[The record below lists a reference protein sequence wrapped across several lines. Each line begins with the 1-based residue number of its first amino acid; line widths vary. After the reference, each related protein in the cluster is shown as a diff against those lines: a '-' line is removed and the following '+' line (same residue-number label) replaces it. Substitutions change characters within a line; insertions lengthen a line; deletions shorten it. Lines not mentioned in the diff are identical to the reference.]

1 MTAPAMP
8 VDVLQVTGGQDHGA
22 RFGLRGSSA
31 TIGRGPVMDVVLT
44 DPRVSRRHARL
55 RIDGARLVVEDLA
68 STDGVAVNG
77 ARIEEPTTLSAGD
90 RLTMGGTELTVL
102 WTPTGSLAPAAP
114 EPGPGPP
121 AAPDPVRA
129 SAARAP
135 EPAPPERHPPA
146 WPPAGPEVLLP
157 TACLILVG
165 LGLLALGAPAL
176 AGASG
181 TDGIWSLEPSGLR
194 LQALAVALVTAL
206 AAGSWLARALDGP
219 STVAVPALAGAT
231 AAGGGLIA
239 GLPLFLAAVDLPGVS
254 ARPGLG
260 LLALSGVAI
269 TVCSVAGLLIHP
281 DAPAPRPP
289 DPTGVLVLAGGGV
302 AGSLLAAAACPM
314 TWVSTADTEL
324 SGLSDGLAAGGR
336 LLPLTLAVAAGCALT
351 VAVARAGAARRALHV
366 AVGTTALS
374 AAAAAYA
381 SGATIGLRGFRMEAG
396 LGLVLAGTAIALVST
411 VIGTATLLFADPAD
425 PPAD

>member
-1 MTAPAMP
+1 
-8 VDVLQVTGGQDHGA
+8 
-22 RFGLRGSSA
+22 
-31 TIGRGPVMDVVLT
+31 
-44 DPRVSRRHARL
+44 
-55 RIDGARLVVEDLA
+55 VEDLA
-68 STDGVAVNG
+68 SAGGVTVNG

-102 WTPTGSLAPAAP
+102 WTPTGSFAPAAP
-114 EPGPGPP
+114 EPGPP

-129 SAARAP
+129 SAARRAP

-146 WPPAGPEVLLP
+146 TPPARPEVLLP

-181 TDGIWSLEPSGLR
+181 TDSIWSLEPSGLR
-194 LQALAVALVTAL
+194 IQALAVALTTAL
-206 AAGSWLARALDGP
+206 AAGLWLWRVLDGP
-219 STVAVPALAGAT
+219 GIVSAPALAGAT
-231 AAGGGLIA
+231 AVGGGLIA

-269 TVCSVAGLLIHP
+269 AVCSVAGLLIHP

-289 DPTGVLVLAGGGV
+289 DPTGVLVLAGGGA

-336 LLPLTLAVAAGCALT
+336 LLPLTLAIAAGCALT
-351 VAVARAGAARRALHV
+351 VAVARAGAARRALHI

-374 AAAAAYA
+374 AAAATYA
-381 SGATIGLRGFRMEAG
+381 SGAAIGLRGFRMEAG
-396 LGLVLAGTAIALVST
+396 LSLVLAGTAVALVST
-411 VIGTATLLFADPAD
+411 VIGTATLLLDDPAD